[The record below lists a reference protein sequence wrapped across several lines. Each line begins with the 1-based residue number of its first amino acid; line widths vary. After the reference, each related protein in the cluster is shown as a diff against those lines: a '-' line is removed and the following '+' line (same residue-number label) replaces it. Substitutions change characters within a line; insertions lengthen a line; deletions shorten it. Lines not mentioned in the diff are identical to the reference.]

1 MKKQGRIVSQPGLD
15 RLWSLSRHEFRLAS
29 VWSWVVHHRLAL
41 IVGLGLFFR
50 VAQYLA
56 DRVPWMDEGS
66 LATNLEVGSP
76 LKLLGPLRS
85 TQLAPPGF
93 LVVEWAV
100 RRGLGSSYYVL
111 RLFPLIGGVASLFLF
126 HQVARRCLRPTASTV
141 ALALFATSDDLIYF
155 ASELKQYSTDVTA
168 ALACTLAGLLCLER
182 PMTSRRFLVLGAV
195 GTISVWFS
203 HPSAFV
209 LAGVGTTLIASAL
222 RRKQLRQA
230 VAFAL
235 VSLAWLVSFACVY
248 AISRFQLGDQGAMDA
263 FWGFAFP
270 PVPPGSLRDFAW
282 WPRRLAYLF
291 VNPLGF
297 NTPFGWT
304 IGVVPAL
311 VYCLVGVVWF
321 SRREQERTRAG
332 MLALPIAFTIGA
344 TMLHR
349 YPFHGR
355 LVLFLVPSLLIF
367 IAEGACR
374 LGEWSGRKSVWIIIL
389 ASILFFPTLRDIY
402 HVAAPRNRDFFNPV
416 GDRDPYRINP
426 ARFPF

>member
-1 MKKQGRIVSQPGLD
+1 M
-15 RLWSLSRHEFRLAS
+15 
-29 VWSWVVHHRLAL
+29 AL

-56 DRVPWMDEGS
+56 DRVPWMDEAS
-66 LATNLEVGSP
+66 LAGNLEMGSP
-76 LKLLGPLRS
+76 LELLGPLRS

-93 LVVEWAV
+93 LFVEWAA
-100 RRGLGSSYYVL
+100 RRGLGSSYYIL
-111 RLFPLIGGVASLFLF
+111 RLFPLIGGIASLFLF
-126 HQVARRCLRPTASTV
+126 HQIARRCLRPTASTV
-141 ALALFATSDDLIYF
+141 ALALFATSDHLIYF

-168 ALACTLAGLLCLER
+168 ALVCTLAGFMSLER
-182 PMTSRRFLVLGAV
+182 PMTIRRSLALATAGA
-195 GTISVWFS
+195 ISVWFS

-209 LAGVGTTLIASAL
+209 LAGVGTTLIVSTL

-230 VAFAL
+230 TAFAL
-235 VSLAWLVSFACVY
+235 VSLAWVVSFAYVY
-248 AISRFQLGDQGAMDA
+248 AISRFQLGDQGSMNA

-270 PVPPGSLRDFAW
+270 PMPPGFLREAAW

-311 VYCLVGVVWF
+311 VYCLVGFVSF
-321 SRREQERTRAG
+321 SGRGREQAG
-332 MLALPIAFTIGA
+332 MLALPIACTIVA
-344 TMLHR
+344 TMLHL

-374 LGEWSGRKSVWIIIL
+374 LGEWSGRKTVWIIIL
-389 ASILFFPTLRDIY
+389 ASILLFPTLRDLY
-402 HVAAPRNRDFFNPV
+402 HVAAPRHRDFFNPV
-416 GDRDPYRINP
+416 GDLDPYRIDP

>member
-1 MKKQGRIVSQPGLD
+1 
-15 RLWSLSRHEFRLAS
+15 
-29 VWSWVVHHRLAL
+29 
-41 IVGLGLFFR
+41 LG
-50 VAQYLA
+50 
-56 DRVPWMDEGS
+56 
-66 LATNLEVGSP
+66 
-76 LKLLGPLRS
+76 K
-85 TQLAPPGF
+85 
-93 LVVEWAV
+93 
-100 RRGLGSSYYVL
+100 SYYVL
-111 RLFPLIGGVASLFLF
+111 RLLPLIGGVVSLVLF
-126 HQVARRCLRPTASTV
+126 HQVARRCLRPTASAV

-155 ASELKQYSTDVTA
+155 ASELKQYSTDVMA
-168 ALACTLAGLLCLER
+168 ALACTLVGLMNLER
-182 PMTSRRFLVLGAV
+182 SATIRSLLALAAV
-195 GTISVWFS
+195 GSISVWFS

-235 VSLAWLVSFACVY
+235 VSLAWLVSFAYVY
-248 AISRFQLGDQGAMDA
+248 AISRFQLGDQGAMNA

-270 PVPPGSLRDFAW
+270 PTPSGSLPDLAW

-311 VYCLVGVVWF
+311 VYCLVGFVWF
-321 SRREQERTRAG
+321 SRRGWERTG
-332 MLALPIAFTIGA
+332 MLLLPIAFTIGA
-344 TMLHR
+344 ATLHL

-367 IAEGACR
+367 IAEGACG
-374 LGEWSGRKSVWIIIL
+374 LGELFGRKSLWIIIL
-389 ASILFFPTLRDIY
+389 ASILLFPTLRDIY
-402 HVAAPRNRDFFNPV
+402 HVAAPRRRDFFNPV

-426 ARFPF
+426 AQFPF